1 MVHLRIAAIAALIAS
16 IVGPAYALDWEIER
30 NFRYFE
36 YPSDVALH
44 RAARDIYAAKHQGS
58 EPTPAELEAFIND
71 QDFWSL
77 PLANAGDYRKPWP
90 LSWPPD
96 DPPTPMQLISALRSE
111 E

>member
-44 RAARDIYAAKHQGS
+44 RVAR
-58 EPTPAELEAFIND
+58 E
-71 QDFWSL
+71 
-77 PLANAGDYRKPWP
+77 
-90 LSWPPD
+90 
-96 DPPTPMQLISALRSE
+96 
-111 E
+111 

>member
-1 MVHLRIAAIAALIAS
+1 MILLRIAAIAALIAS

-44 RAARDIYAAKHQGS
+44 RVAREIYAAKHQGS

-71 QDFWSL
+71 
-77 PLANAGDYRKPWP
+77 
-90 LSWPPD
+90 
-96 DPPTPMQLISALRSE
+96 
-111 E
+111 